1 MPVKYKILNSM
12 INDSVMSFKAA
23 DILRSPWSR
32 TMVSD
37 YASVMMVMMLII
49 TYLIVVGPNMCVHM
63 AGVV

>member
-1 MPVKYKILNSM
+1 M

-37 YASVMMVMMLII
+37 YASLMMVMMLII